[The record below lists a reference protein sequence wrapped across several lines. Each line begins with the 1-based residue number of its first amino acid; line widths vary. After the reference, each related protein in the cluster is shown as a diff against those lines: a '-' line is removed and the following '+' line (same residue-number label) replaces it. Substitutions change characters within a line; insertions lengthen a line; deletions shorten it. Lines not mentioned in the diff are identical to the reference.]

1 MSILT
6 GLKGK
11 LVSLQKHIKTYIQKI
26 PEFSDKNYVIACY
39 VCAGLLTIAGGLLI
53 YAVISHSSS
62 LTFSANWNIFT
73 SPFGNFCFFIGF
85 ICAIVF
91 WGKFGHY
98 SMKPI
103 IEKRDHNGNLIERKE
118 NMDIIEQ
125 MFAKV
130 VIPLFGH
137 FILEPIIYGS
147 IIYYPIQVIIAII
160 GSVFP
165 YVLSLIILAIAVG
178 SWISTKKF
186 QFRYRSLLL
195 VVITLIFT
203 AAFGIGSYAILSPA
217 SHIGSDYV
225 ENTPA
230 STNNNPDQQDESLF
244 ASEDSTIQ
252 QTASEEQVST
262 QEQSQE
268 SEEQEDGLF
277 SAVPNGTTKYAG
289 DMAGFPIEFSIV
301 KNQETSTLYAT
312 YKNVKYG
319 TTMKMEG
326 EALPANGNDL
336 TFYGKD
342 QGNDWVFSLTG
353 DVDNITGTANSGGK
367 SLKVTLHRVQ

>member
-26 PEFSDKNYVIACY
+26 PEFSDKNYVTACY

-98 SMKPI
+98 SLKPI

-125 MFAKV
+125 LLAKV
-130 VIPLFGH
+130 GIPFFGH

-203 AAFGIGSYAILSPA
+203 AAFGIGSYAILSPT